1 MPRIVTTCLLLS
13 AGLTLASVADAAT
26 TAEQLAEWREL
37 AVQNPAAV
45 PSQPAPAI
53 LALADSTAGEARA
66 QIAHR
71 LRQARYYEETLA
83 WSDAIKA
90 DQLAS
95 GPQLLFDRAVAQHA
109 LVQPEAALK
118 TVAELRKLP
127 GKLPRRYEELAKL
140 IERSATRTVKT
151 PLRGISQQMGD
162 VDRRLELGRT
172 GEPEI
177 ALEQTVLDELDKLI
191 NKLQEQQNQQQQQ
204 QQVASAAATP
214 SASPPQDSQP
224 GEFKGP
230 GKVAPRRLAAGGEWG
245 SLPPAERARVTQQLS
260 RDFPAHYRE
269 LIEAYYKQLAEQP
282 APTEREEEP

>member
-1 MPRIVTTCLLLS
+1 MPRTLTTCLLLS
-13 AGLTLASVADAAT
+13 AGLTLASIAYAAT
-26 TAEQLAEWREL
+26 TAEQLAEWRKQAE
-37 AVQNPAAV
+37 QNPAAV
-45 PSQPAPAI
+45 PAQPQALI
-53 LALADSTAGEARA
+53 LALADSDVGETRA

-71 LRQARYYEETLA
+71 LRQARYYEESLA
-83 WSDAIKA
+83 WSDGVDANKI
-90 DQLAS
+90 AS
-95 GPQLLFDRAVAQHA
+95 GAQLLFNRAVAQHA
-109 LVQPEAALK
+109 LVQPEAAQK

-140 IERSATRTVKT
+140 IERSAARTAKT
-151 PLRGISQQMGD
+151 PLRGISQRMGD

-177 ALEQTVLDELDKLI
+177 ALEQTVLDELDKII

-204 QQVASAAATP
+204 QQAASAAAMP
-214 SASPPQDSQP
+214 SASPPQESQP
-224 GEFKGP
+224 GDFKGP
-230 GKVAPRRLAAGGEWG
+230 GKVATRRLATGGEWG
-245 SLPPAERARVTQQLS
+245 ALPPAERARVTQQLS